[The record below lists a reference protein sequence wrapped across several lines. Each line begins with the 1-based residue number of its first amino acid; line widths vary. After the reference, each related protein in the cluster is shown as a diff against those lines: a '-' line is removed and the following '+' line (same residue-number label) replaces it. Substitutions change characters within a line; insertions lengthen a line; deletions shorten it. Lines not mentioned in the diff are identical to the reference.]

1 MERIDLSAILPRL
14 RRSPSFERV
23 RSALDAGRAL
33 TLGVGD
39 AAKPTALAAIAGE
52 REGPVLIVTTRADR
66 AEALAEELAAW
77 LGADAEVMLYPERD
91 ALPYERLA
99 AAASLMSFPPVR
111 NCRRGSSC
119 SVARSTASGRSI
131 RRRRDRLVQ
140 SIRLRS
146 APLGSWSRRTYRACA
161 IWISAGVQPQ
171 RESGLRTSWGTLKRE
186 WRSRAATS
194 TCRYW
199 HRRRFWTT
207 YPRAR
212 CWSSMNAPTSRP
224 CSTRL
229 TRRQSRRATS

>member
-99 AAASLMSFPPVR
+99 AAPDIV
-111 NCRRGSSC
+111 
-119 SVARSTASGRSI
+119 
-131 RRRRDRLVQ
+131 RDRLRTASALSAAGRTIVVAIALAQ
-140 SIRLRS
+140 SGFQPVYSRS
-146 APLGSWSRRTYRACA
+146 ERA
-161 IWISAGVQPQ
+161 V
-171 RESGLRTSWGTLKRE
+171 
-186 WRSRAATS
+186 
-194 TCRYW
+194 
-199 HRRRFWTT
+199 
-207 YPRAR
+207 
-212 CWSSMNAPTSRP
+212 
-224 CSTRL
+224 
-229 TRRQSRRATS
+229 